1 METGEERKE
10 HKKRLRQNQRLRKE
24 AKLRDIFRLIA
35 NSAPDLASDYDGG
48 SQEDC
53 LDQLI
58 AELFKPIENR
68 YIVRGAQT

>member
-24 AKLRDIFRLIA
+24 AKLRDIFQLIA
-35 NSAPDLASDYDGG
+35 NTAPDLAAGLDRE

-58 AELFKPIENR
+58 AELFKPI
-68 YIVRGAQT
+68 QTR